1 MMSTATASESE
12 IKRQAAKRSTM
23 VSVWVNLFLTILQ
36 IIVGIF
42 AKSQSL
48 VADGIHSLSDLL
60 ADFVVLAAN
69 RISHR
74 DADDDHPY
82 GHARIETAA
91 SLVLGMLLLAVGAG
105 MLWSAGVKITEPE
118 SIPDVSP
125 IALWVALFTLVSK
138 EGLFRYM
145 LKIAQRV
152 KSSMLVA
159 NAWHARSDAA
169 SSLVVAMGIAGN
181 LMGYTFLD
189 PLAAALE
196 GFMVMRMGGKF
207 SWDAISDLIDR
218 GLEEQEVQAIRETLS
233 AIPGVRDVHDMRTR
247 RMGDYALV
255 DVHLLVD
262 GRISV
267 SEGHHIAA
275 TARRRVMEQ
284 HRTLDVLV
292 HIDPED
298 DHGHAT
304 HTCALPPRDRLMTVL
319 QEMMGQDLSARIQV
333 QLHYLNGS
341 IELEATLDP
350 ASARSPE
357 ERQLIEQQLVDIIDH
372 VREIRSVRI
381 LESRLLVEREDL
393 RDLPPPHA

>member
-189 PLAAALE
+189 PLAAALV

-207 SWDAISDLIDR
+207 SWDAICDLIDR

-233 AIPGVRDVHDMRTR
+233 EIPGVRDVHDMRTR

-381 LESRLLVEREDL
+381 LESRLLVEREDP